1 MALTKKRR
9 NFLPT
14 KPCRLPYPGAPLNV
28 QDMIMRQVRLE
39 DTGIEGFRRDESHY
53 EPEQMMKEVEVN
65 KKPDAIKR
73 NWFAANI
80 HAMIA

>member
-1 MALTKKRR
+1 
-9 NFLPT
+9 
-14 KPCRLPYPGAPLNV
+14 
-28 QDMIMRQVRLE
+28 MRQVRLE
-39 DTGIEGFRRDESHY
+39 DTGVEGFRRDESHY